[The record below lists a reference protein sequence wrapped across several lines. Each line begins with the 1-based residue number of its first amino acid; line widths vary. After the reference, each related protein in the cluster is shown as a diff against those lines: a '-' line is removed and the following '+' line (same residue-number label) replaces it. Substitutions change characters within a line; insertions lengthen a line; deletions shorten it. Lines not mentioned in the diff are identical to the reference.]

1 MDQMTFVE
9 KVTRKISGLG
19 LTAPA
24 ILFLEAHKPLAFL
37 SSQLLLIA
45 QPSLNLFVSPHSTQS
60 MVNLLADPSQLEQL
74 MTQLEQ
80 KTFPTFDP
88 LETPVCHPDVQN
100 AK

>member
-9 KVTRKISGLG
+9 KVARKISGLG

-24 ILFLEAHKPLAFL
+24 VLFLEAHKPLAFL

-45 QPSLNLFVSPHSTQS
+45 QPTLNLFVSAHSTQN
-60 MVNLLADPSQLEQL
+60 MVDLLADPTQFEQL

-80 KTFPTFDP
+80 KTSPSLDP
-88 LETPVCHPDVQN
+88 LETPLCHLDVQN

>member
-1 MDQMTFVE
+1 MTFVE

-45 QPSLNLFVSPHSTQS
+45 QPTLNLLVSSHSTQNI
-60 MVNLLADPSQLEQL
+60 VDLLADPTQLEQL

-80 KTFPTFDP
+80 KTSPSLDP
-88 LETPVCHPDVQN
+88 LETPLCHLDVQN